1 MKSSTMSGA
10 LKFATVI
17 YLLFSVFGITWHT
30 AIGFCSHWYFFVLA
44 FADGQLLWEILC
56 FIFIALFL
64 AVIVGGISAIFEN
77 RYKLYTF
84 LVWTDCLATLALV
97 LTGIIS
103 FTHSIWIDAL
113 YGTWLLWE
121 LHLDHKCAV

>member
-1 MKSSTMSGA
+1 M
-10 LKFATVI
+10 
-17 YLLFSVFGITWHT
+17 
-30 AIGFCSHWYFFVLA
+30 
-44 FADGQLLWEILC
+44 
-56 FIFIALFL
+56 
-64 AVIVGGISAIFEN
+64 IVGGIRAIFEN
-77 RYKLYTF
+77 RYKLYTL
-84 LVWTDCLATLALV
+84 LVWTDCLATLVLV